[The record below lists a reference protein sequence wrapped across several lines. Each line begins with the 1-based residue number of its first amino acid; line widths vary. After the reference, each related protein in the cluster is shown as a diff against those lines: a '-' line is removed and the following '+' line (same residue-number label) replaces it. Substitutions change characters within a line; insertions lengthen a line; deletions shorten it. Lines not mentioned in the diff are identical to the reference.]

1 VDRRTPGRLQLR
13 HPLATRE
20 ATIEPAPRRGYAD
33 TSRGQLHY
41 ADDGTGPPVLL
52 LHQTPRSWD
61 EFRELIPRLA
71 PHHRVVAMD
80 MLGFG
85 ASAPAGGQQA
95 IEAMAAAALDLL
107 DALGLTRSAVL
118 GHHTGALV
126 ALELAAA
133 APERVTGLVLSS
145 PPWPDA
151 AYRRSHAC
159 SPAVDTAERSPDGSH
174 LVTLWGKRAPFYPE
188 PVTDLL
194 DRFLHDALTPGLDP
208 AEGHR
213 ACARYVVEQRVGL
226 VRAPVLLLCADAD
239 PFARPNI
246 EPVRAHLTGAASVTT
261 VIIAGGTV
269 ALMEQRPDEV
279 VAAVLPFLAGT
290 GGG

>member
-1 VDRRTPGRLQLR
+1 V
-13 HPLATRE
+13 
-20 ATIEPAPRRGYAD
+20 D

-41 ADDGTGPPVLL
+41 ADDGAGPPVLL

-85 ASAPAGGQQA
+85 ASAPARAPQT

-107 DALGLTRSAVL
+107 DGLGLGRCAVL

-126 ALELAAA
+126 ALELAAC
-133 APERVTGLVLSS
+133 APERVTGLMLSS

-151 AYRRSHAC
+151 AYRRSHDAG
-159 SPAVDTAERSPDGSH
+159 PAVDTAERAPDGSH
-174 LVTLWGKRAPFYPE
+174 LVTLWRKRAPFYPD
-188 PVTDLL
+188 PVTGLL

-213 ACARYVVEQRVGL
+213 ACARYVVEDRAGL
-226 VRAPVLLLCADAD
+226 VRAPVLLLGADAD

-246 EPVRAHLTGAASVTT
+246 EPVRAHLTGAASATT
-261 VIIAGGTV
+261 VIIPGGTIP
-269 ALMEQRPDEV
+269 LMEHRPDAV
-279 VAAVLPFLAGT
+279 AAAVLPFLAGL
-290 GGG
+290 GDG

>member
-1 VDRRTPGRLQLR
+1 
-13 HPLATRE
+13 
-20 ATIEPAPRRGYAD
+20 
-33 TSRGQLHY
+33 LHY
-41 ADDGTGPPVLL
+41 VDDGVGPPVLL

-61 EFRELIPRLA
+61 EFRELIPLLA
-71 PHHRVVAMD
+71 RHHRVVAMD

-85 ASAPAGGQQA
+85 ASAPAGAPQT
-95 IEAMAAAALDLL
+95 IEAMAGSALDLL
-107 DALGLTRSAVL
+107 DALDLTRCAVL

-126 ALELAAA
+126 ALELAAR

-151 AYRRSHAC
+151 AYRRSHAAG
-159 SPAVDTAERSPDGSH
+159 PAVDTAERAADGSH
-174 LVTLWGKRAPFYPE
+174 LLTLWGTRAPFYPE

-213 ACARYVVEQRVGL
+213 ACARYVVEERIGL
-226 VRAPVLLLCADAD
+226 VRAPVLLLGADAD

-246 EPVRAHLTGAASVTT
+246 EPVRGHLTGAASVTT
-261 VIIAGGTV
+261 VIIAGGTIP
-269 ALMEQRPDEV
+269 LMEQRPAD
-279 VAAVLPFLAGT
+279 VADAVLPFLAGT